1 MFFLFDFF
9 YKISFFYLL
18 LLSSHRKNIKQR
30 MDKQPELMNY
40 SRMKGVYDA
49 HLDEIQKHA
58 FINNELGMFYGDPS
72 IILLILQRHKPPF
85 TINDF
90 RMGLIAQGHARI
102 RINLVDKDLMPGMF
116 LFIGPGTIVHPV
128 SYTKNLEIYGIGL
141 FDDFPMPQLP
151 SAFNGQVRDFQVKV
165 SEDAITTARHIIDT
179 LWHLVHQPDYNRQTV
194 SCLVAALMHL
204 YDGAY
209 HRHTDILHASQSREQ
224 TIFDYFIQLANQ
236 HCAEQHQIG
245 FYADRLCLTKRYLS
259 TVIRQTSGVTA
270 KEWIDRALIARIK
283 VELIHTDKTILQ
295 ISDELNFTNPS
306 FFSKYFK
313 RITGITPG
321 EFRMG

>member
-1 MFFLFDFF
+1 
-9 YKISFFYLL
+9 
-18 LLSSHRKNIKQR
+18 
-30 MDKQPELMNY
+30 MDKQPKLMNY

-49 HLDEIQKHA
+49 HLGEIQKHA
-58 FINNELGMFYGDPS
+58 FINNELGLFYGDPS
-72 IILLILQRHKPPF
+72 IILLILHQHKPPF

-90 RMGLIAQGHARI
+90 RMGFVIRGHAQVRV
-102 RINLVDKDLMPGMF
+102 NLVEKDLRPGMF
-116 LFIGPGTIVHPV
+116 LFVGPGSILHPV
-128 SYTKNLEIYGIGL
+128 SYTEDLEIYGIGL

-165 SEDAITTARHIIDT
+165 SEDDITTARHIIDT
-179 LWHLVHQPDYNRQTV
+179 LWHLVHQPDYNRMAV
-194 SCLVAALMHL
+194 SSLVAALMHL

-209 HRHTDILHASQSREQ
+209 HRHTDMLNALRSREQ
-224 TIFDYFIQLANQ
+224 TIFDSFIQLVNQ

-270 KEWIDRALIARIK
+270 KEWIDRALITRIK
-283 VELIHTDKTILQ
+283 VELMHTDKTILQ
-295 ISDELNFTNPS
+295 ISEELTFPNPS

-313 RITGITPG
+313 RIIGSTPG
-321 EFRMG
+321 EYRMG